1 MKKYAKDMPERM
13 MTESV
18 PIEDRM
24 TMLRNTSLQNLIA
37 AHENETSKQIKKFKN
52 MNENLRTC
60 DVQTAIVR
68 IIAQRD

>member
-1 MKKYAKDMPERM
+1 MKKYAMDMPERM

-24 TMLRNTSLQNLIA
+24 TMLRNSSLQNLIA
-37 AHENETSKQIKKFKN
+37 AHENETSKQISKFKN
-52 MNENLRTC
+52 MNENLRIC

-68 IIAQRD
+68 IIAKRD